1 MSQQTDNYTNQL
13 LTIFKGAKLKDSFEN
28 LKDLQIS
35 LEHVFEDKLKLD
47 YEAIKNIILIPD
59 ISSISIFQQP
69 ETNAFIDNRTRN
81 DIKNFEDEIDYLNT
95 EIPFSITF
103 NIKKD
108 TESKTVRIYDK
119 YLFDKWANSIDCLT
133 LLKNIKKRIK
143 AFEGLSINLN
153 ETETSLVEKPSNNDS
168 INEFIIQNCRF
179 MDFKDFPFNAFW
191 FKKILN
197 TEHDLAFC
205 KKLKEVF
212 LIFILA
218 GIFDS
223 TDFKEESA
231 FYRLTGN
238 KSFQAELR
246 FDSINTSSIQTY
258 LQIYE
263 WIYTKE
269 ADKISDALSIARN
282 ILSIYLNNGSLDI
295 DANVINSIKSNYK
308 IYLQKNIDKY
318 FELKLRLSE
327 QLNKAVDSL
336 SQLSDKYISTFKS
349 NFFAGLSFYTSLFL
363 MNFFRAGKGAF
374 TREMTLFSLGFFIF
388 SLLYLIISFCFLN
401 KDYSYLN
408 ERYDLLKNRY
418 KDLLVEED
426 IIKILS
432 NDREYNKAKGYFEEK
447 RLYYSLAWLTTVF
460 ILAILSYLASE
471 YWNNCLEKSFLKY
484 IIWLIFNI
492 T

>member
-1 MSQQTDNYTNQL
+1 MTKPTVDYTQKVL
-13 LTIFKGAKLKDSFEN
+13 SIFKEASVKDSSEDTDALEIN
-28 LKDLQIS
+28 LEL
-35 LEHVFEDKLKLD
+35 VFEGELKLD
-47 YEAIKNIILIPD
+47 YEAIQNLVSLPD
-59 ISSISIFQQP
+59 YSSINMLQKDY
-69 ETNAFIDNRTRN
+69 DNLALFDNKKYRDLN
-81 DIKNFEDEIDYLNT
+81 DFKSYVSSLYDNVNT
-95 EIPFSITF
+95 SITYKIVK
-103 NIKKD
+103 NK
-108 TESKTVRIYDK
+108 SKTVKIYDK
-119 YLFDKWANSIDCLT
+119 YLFDKWVNSKNCLEI
-133 LLKNIKKRIK
+133 LKKIRKHITE
-143 AFEGLSINLN
+143 FEGLSINID

-191 FKKILN
+191 FHKILN
-197 TEHDLAFC
+197 TELDLAFC

-212 LIFILA
+212 LIFLLT

-258 LQIYE
+258 WQIYE

-282 ILSIYLNNGSLDI
+282 ILSVYLNNGSLDI

-308 IYLQKNIDKY
+308 IYLQRNIDKY

-349 NFFAGLSFYTSLFL
+349 NFFAGLSFYISLFL
-363 MNFFRAGKGAF
+363 MSAFRSGKGAF
-374 TREMTLFSLGFFIF
+374 TREMTLFSLTFSIF
-388 SLLYLIISFCFLN
+388 SLLYFGLTRYHLK
-401 KDYSYLN
+401 KDYSYLM
-408 ERYDLLKNRY
+408 ERYELLKNRY

-426 IIKILS
+426 INKILS
-432 NDREYNKAKGYFEEK
+432 NDSEFYKAKTYFEDK
-447 RLYYSLAWLTTVF
+447 RCHYSWLWVLSAF
-460 ILAILSYLASE
+460 VLAILTCISSE
-471 YWNNCLEKSFLKY
+471 YWCNNHEIFSIAFLK
-484 IIWLIFNI
+484 WLFN
-492 T
+492 